1 MKIGCNTL
9 IYGGWDLAI
18 ALQHIAWSGYDG
30 IELAAIKG
38 MAEHAQ
44 LGQGSGYAR
53 RLRRQIEDSGL
64 EVFHIGIH
72 PQLSESEGQ
81 ERVRMGMEL
90 ASEMEVPLVL
100 LAAMGYPPTAEGLEK
115 LCETLSGLAVRA
127 RTLGLKLAVKPH
139 VDTAVFN
146 TASSLAMIHK
156 VGEPNVG
163 LDFDVSHIYRANESP
178 ADSFCALSAH
188 VLTVRVRDAHSR
200 DPQIGPPET
209 QVPGR
214 GVIDIEGI
222 LLAMKKSGYCGDISL
237 DIVGAGEYSPDRAMA
252 LIAET
257 RGYLRCALRG
267 ISWV

>member
-9 IYGGWDLAI
+9 IYGRCDLAI

-38 MAEHAQ
+38 VAEHAH
-44 LGQGSGYAR
+44 LGQGSEYAR
-53 RLRRQIEDSGL
+53 RLRRQIQDAGL

-81 ERVRMGMEL
+81 DRVRKGMEL
-90 ASEMEVPLVL
+90 ANDMEVPLVL
-100 LAAMGYPPTAEGLEK
+100 LATMGYPPTAEGLEDA
-115 LCETLSGLAVRA
+115 CETLSGLAIRA
-127 RTLGLKLAVKPH
+127 RTLGVKLAVKPH
-139 VDTAVFN
+139 VGTAVFN

-156 VGEPNVG
+156 VGEPNIG

-188 VLTVRVRDAHSR
+188 VLTVRVRDANSR

-214 GVIDIEGI
+214 GVMDIEGI
-222 LLAMKKSGYCGDISL
+222 LLTMKKSRYRGDISL
-237 DIVGAGEYSPDRAMA
+237 DIVGAGDYPPDRAMA

-257 RGYLRCALRG
+257 RGYLRCALHS
-267 ISWV
+267 ISWE